1 MAGPLFALI
10 LLGCT
15 DAGDGCTRLEAPVQT
30 YETRAECEKRQ
41 EAALQSD
48 ASLRADYPVVT
59 AQCRIHTAARAKT
72 PKRLLALS
80 ETR

>member
-1 MAGPLFALI
+1 MASPLFALI

-15 DAGDGCTRLEAPVQT
+15 DAGDGCARLDAPVQT
-30 YETRAECEKRQ
+30 YQSRAECEQKQ

-59 AQCRIHTAARAKT
+59 AQCRIQTAARNA
-72 PKRLLALS
+72 PKKRQLALV
-80 ETR
+80 EPR